1 MQQKNSSV
9 KPVTQ
14 KRLMNIALYYLG
26 RYESSAE
33 KLRQILRRRVAKA
46 GMKGADVPSDAPL
59 WIEAVVLEMCRQG
72 YIDDERFAQRIAEKN
87 RAAGKSRNFI
97 RMKLSQAGVSQDIQE
112 KIFAELA
119 ENDSGDS
126 ELETAL
132 RLVKK
137 KKIGFCRPPEKQAEF
152 RKKDLAVL
160 ARAGFSFQTAVK
172 ALGESGT
179 EEGNEDVYS

>member
-1 MQQKNSSV
+1 
-9 KPVTQ
+9 
-14 KRLMNIALYYLG
+14 MNIALYYLG

-59 WIEAVVLEMCRQG
+59 WIEAVILEMCRQG
-72 YIDDERFAQRIAEKN
+72 YIDDERFAKRTAEKN

-97 RMKLSQAGVSQDIQE
+97 RLKLSQAGVSPDVQE

-119 ENDSGDS
+119 QDESGDA
-126 ELETAL
+126 ELDAAV

-137 KKIGFCRPPEKQAEF
+137 KKIGFCRSAEKQREM

-172 ALGESGT
+172 ALGGDGT
-179 EEGNEDVYS
+179 EEEYEDVYS

>member
-1 MQQKNSSV
+1 MQQKNLSV

-33 KLRQILRRRVAKA
+33 KLRQILRRRVAKS
-46 GMKGADVPSDAPL
+46 GMKGADVPPDAPL

-72 YIDDERFAQRIAEKN
+72 YIDDERFAKRIAEKN

-119 ENDSGDS
+119 EDDSGDA
-126 ELETAL
+126 ELEAAM

-137 KKIGFCRPPEKQAEF
+137 KKIGSFRPAEKQAEM

-160 ARAGFSFQTAVK
+160 ARAGFSFRTAVK
-172 ALGESGT
+172 ALGENAEQ
-179 EEGNEDVYS
+179 EEYEDVYG